1 MRNILKTLSVCF
13 GLLMFLCSCGP
24 ETVSNASHENKLPA
38 IYPDYVQVTVP
49 ASIAPL
55 NFSLQDETAERVDV
69 TVRGARS
76 GEIHV
81 QGEWAKF
88 EEEAWKQLLQQNAGD
103 SLSVKVSA
111 KIQGKWVSYDAF
123 GIYISTDELDYGV
136 AYRKLAPGYEVYSK
150 MGIYQRDLSSF
161 QETPILEN
169 TQFSGCVNCHSF
181 NQGNPEGMSLHI
193 RGTHGATLLQ
203 LNGKLEAYETKTD
216 KTLGSCVYP
225 YWHPSGK
232 YIAYS
237 TNTTHQAFHVM
248 DENRIEVFDL
258 NSDVQVY
265 DIAKNELIVSDI
277 LRNDS
282 VWETYPVF
290 SADGRSLYFCSAS
303 VKPIPSEMNDI
314 RYNLCKIDFNPDKGE
329 FGERI
334 DTLIYAE
341 KMEKSIN
348 FPKPS
353 YDGKFLMYSL
363 ADYGCFSIWHHEAD
377 LWLLDLET
385 GETRSLDEVNSE
397 DTESYHNWSSNNRWF
412 VFSSR
417 RDDGLHTRL
426 YLSHIDENGKVSKPF
441 MLPQENPRKFYSNL
455 FLSYNVP
462 EFITAPVALDKV
474 QAGRLIQSDVRK
486 PMGVRVQSSRK

>member
-1 MRNILKTLSVCF
+1 MRQVHIISIISCLLAFCF
-13 GLLMFLCSCGP
+13 TSCGM
-24 ETVSNASHENKLPA
+24 ESVTNASMEDSLPQ
-38 IYPDYVQVTVP
+38 IYPDYVGVTIP
-49 ASIAPL
+49 SRIAPL
-55 NFSLQDETAERVDV
+55 NFGMVDDNVQLIDVVMLGAKGGELHAQGPESVLLDLDEW
-69 TVRGARS
+69 
-76 GEIHV
+76 HNLL
-81 QGEWAKF
+81 
-88 EEEAWKQLLQQNAGD
+88 KQNEGD
-103 SLSVKVSA
+103 SLKIVVSA
-111 KIQGKWVSYDAF
+111 KKNGAWITYRPF
-123 GIYISTDELDYGV
+123 GIFVSSDEMDYGL

-161 QETPILEN
+161 EETAILEN

-181 NQGNPEGMSLHI
+181 NKGNPEGMSLHV
-193 RGTHGATLLQ
+193 RGDHGATLLK
-203 LNGKLEAYETKTD
+203 LNGKLEAYNTSTD

-237 TNTTHQAFHVM
+237 TNTTHQAFHVK

-265 DIAKNELIVSDI
+265 DIAKNELLVPEI
-277 LRNDS
+277 LKNDS

-290 SADGRSLYFCSAS
+290 SADGRTLYFCSAS
-303 VKPIPSEMNDI
+303 VKAIPSEMNDI
-314 RYNLCKIDFNPDKGE
+314 RYNLCKIDFNPDNGT
-329 FGERI
+329 FGNRI
-334 DTLIYAE
+334 DTLICAE
-341 KMEKSIN
+341 TMRKSIN

-377 LWLLDLET
+377 LWLLDLQS
-385 GETRSLDEVNSE
+385 GEARLLDEVNSK

-426 YLSHIDENGKVSKPF
+426 YLSHMDENGKVSKPF
-441 MLPQENPRKFYSNL
+441 MLPQENPKHYYFNL

-462 EFITAPVALDKV
+462 EFITSKVEFDNVEAGNLILSDK
-474 QAGRLIQSDVRK
+474 RK
-486 PMGVRVQSSRK
+486 NMGVRMQSSK